1 MGVWIET
8 AILPRITFSK
18 LVTPYVGVWI
28 ETPSTFASI
37 FFSISSHPTWVCGL
51 KRTYYWKTEQD
62 NMSHPTWVCGLK
74 LSYPSCLPC
83 VVPVTPY
90 VGVWIETLSRPDYPS
105 GSISHTLRGCVD
117 WNFDYLFYFCFHK
130 VTPCVGIY
138 GLEHC
143 SLVGQVYG
151 RTVSIR
157 PLMYFSPGFWFCYD
171 WKKHVQAR
179 MLIFCLFSFVVSPR
193 WQYIGT

>member
-1 MGVWIET
+1 MKLNNNDDSHNSGLNLLIYNMLLDIE
-8 AILPRITFSK
+8 
-18 LVTPYVGVWI
+18 
-28 ETPSTFASI
+28 
-37 FFSISSHPTWVCGL
+37 SHPTWVCGL
-51 KRTYYWKTEQD
+51 KHGCVIYINCMR
-62 NMSHPTWVCGLK
+62 SHTLRG
-74 LSYPSCLPC
+74 C
-83 VVPVTPY
+83 VDWNWPWNVLNDKPFVTPY

>member
-8 AILPRITFSK
+8 RR
-18 LVTPYVGVWI
+18 
-28 ETPSTFASI
+28 PSWVI
-37 FFSISSHPTWVCGL
+37 VKEESHPTWVCGL
-51 KRTYYWKTEQD
+51 KHRKACWESCFCSHTLRGCVDWNFQD
-62 NMSHPTWVCGLK
+62 GEHTFRIKSHTLRG
-74 LSYPSCLPC
+74 C
-83 VVPVTPY
+83 VDWNWPWNVLNDKPFVTPY